1 MVNLSNICTLH
12 FSGFSLNFH
21 FQEKFHFCFLMES
34 ILSPLFIEIP
44 LVSKVTHWLHHT
56 TCCFTKKYHR
66 LLSLW
71 CCSLVLKTTLM
82 YSFHKGIHL
91 SKYWKWFKLLLGDHL
106 IRIKPCAVQGSQAGA
121 VVLSLTSPPTIVLW
135 AESIISVDLNLIY
148 GSHAYYSFL
157 PTQNWLSQCQSWISE
172 HLNHTS
178 LDEFLVPSIE

>member
-12 FSGFSLNFH
+12 FLGFSLN
-21 FQEKFHFCFLMES
+21 FHFCFLMES
-34 ILSPLFIEIP
+34 TLSPLFIEIP
-44 LVSKVTHWLHHT
+44 LASKVTHWLHHT

-71 CCSLVLKTTLM
+71 CCSLVLKSTLM

-91 SKYWKWFKLLLGDHL
+91 SPSIESGLSSCWVTIWSGLNHVLY
-106 IRIKPCAVQGSQAGA
+106 RAVRLVQWS
-121 VVLSLTSPPTIVLW
+121 SLSPPTIVLW

-157 PTQNWLSQCQSWISE
+157 PTQNWLSQYQSQISE